1 MKYFKHRL
9 GVIHI
14 DSIACL
20 TGLPFHGEDIEQ
32 WCVILKGAS
41 IAGAGA
47 ANKIETPMASV
58 IIDEEDAKRL
68 IEVLENLND

>member
-9 GVIHI
+9 GVITI
-14 DSIACL
+14 DSIAAV
-20 TGLPFHGEDIEQ
+20 TGLPYHGDIEQ

-58 IIDEEDAKRL
+58 IIDKEDAARL
-68 IEVLENLND
+68 LDILDGMND

>member
-1 MKYFKHRL
+1 MKYFRHRL
-9 GVIHI
+9 GVISV

-20 TGLPFHGEDIEQ
+20 TGLPFQGEIEQ
-32 WCVILKGAS
+32 WCVILKGAA

-58 IIDEEDAKRL
+58 MIDEEDAQRL
-68 IEVLENLND
+68 MDVLEGLND